1 MGYLPRRL
9 GVRECARLGAWL
21 GMPVFVLVFPVC
33 CVLFVASVSLA
44 FGGLGFLK
52 FLPPKRMKGQF
63 QFAEQ
68 TWNRIQVIDP
78 EMMRAGSNAA
88 A

>member
-1 MGYLPRRL
+1 M
-9 GVRECARLGAWL
+9 
-21 GMPVFVLVFPVC
+21 VLEFHPFA
-33 CVLFVASVSLA
+33 LFCFASVSLT